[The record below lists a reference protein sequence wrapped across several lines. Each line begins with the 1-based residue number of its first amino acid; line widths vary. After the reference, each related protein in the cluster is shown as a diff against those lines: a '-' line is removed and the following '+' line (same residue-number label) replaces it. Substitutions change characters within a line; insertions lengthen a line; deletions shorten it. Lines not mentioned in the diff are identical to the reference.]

1 MGTYNL
7 FSIQDVLPDLSKKQI
22 IITTNFQVDPTTV
35 DLTTV
40 KFFNYDDANLEQ
52 YTFKV
57 EGKNIILCLNN
68 FPSSNIRYYLKVDGI
83 KDALKRPLSCKYND
97 YIRFFD
103 DVVTKIEILSP
114 ISRESLRD
122 RNIHIKLR
130 ATDVVDNLYYR
141 VEIGI
146 DNAFFSTIA
155 TIKCSDTNA
164 ESEEVKITDLNSEN
178 NIITFNTR
186 IEREGQL
193 YMRARAEINDS
204 VVGDWSETVSFNI
217 YTVHMD
223 SIETTFLED
232 YLTTYDLFEEEAL
245 VETEIIDRSEI
256 ATNDGL
262 FYIEL
267 NKKIKLPDNY
277 EIDDDGY
284 INLGTVLG
292 SRKELK

>member
-1 MGTYNL
+1 
-7 FSIQDVLPDLSKKQI
+7 
-22 IITTNFQVDPTTV
+22 
-35 DLTTV
+35 
-40 KFFNYDDANLEQ
+40 
-52 YTFKV
+52 
-57 EGKNIILCLNN
+57 
-68 FPSSNIRYYLKVDGI
+68 
-83 KDALKRPLSCKYND
+83 
-97 YIRFFD
+97 
-103 DVVTKIEILSP
+103 
-114 ISRESLRD
+114 
-122 RNIHIKLR
+122 
-130 ATDVVDNLYYR
+130 
-141 VEIGI
+141 
-146 DNAFFSTIA
+146 
-155 TIKCSDTNA
+155 
-164 ESEEVKITDLNSEN
+164 
-178 NIITFNTR
+178 
-186 IEREGQL
+186 
-193 YMRARAEINDS
+193 MRARAEINDS

-277 EIDDDGY
+277 EVDDDGY